1 MDFVMGFFY
10 FALDALAILLLV
22 ATWQRSRVTGFL
34 VLAGSYGLGIVAR
47 WGVSLSYRFID
58 SDQSMG
64 LSWLYQSIWL
74 VVSAVGLYGLWD
86 IYRHFKRSAPPAA

>member
-22 ATWQRSRVTGFL
+22 ATWQRSRITGFL

-47 WGVSLSYRFID
+47 WGVSLAYRFVESD
-58 SDQSMG
+58 SSMAM
-64 LSWLYQSIWL
+64 SWLYQAVWL
-74 VVSAVGLYGLWD
+74 AVSAVGLYGLWD
-86 IYRHFKRSAPPAA
+86 IYRHFTRAAPPAA